1 MATIGEVLRNIPL
14 FSTLSETDL
23 NRICGII
30 QEVELAA
37 GECLF
42 DEGSTG
48 DRAYIIREGELEV
61 FKISSGREVMLA
73 VRGPGEVI
81 GEMSLLEQMPRMAS
95 VRARLD
101 SRLVVI
107 SQQQFDGLLSSSP
120 TVARAMLDTVLT
132 RWRDN
137 FAVLRQSEKM
147 AQLGTLVAGVAHEL
161 NNPSSAVQRG
171 AEQLQTVMLNLAES
185 YTAFYA
191 LEPTTAQTQL
201 LQELVQQ
208 IPERIASAPRLSALE
223 RSDREAELEAW
234 MSEQGVQ
241 NPWDYASSFVGL
253 NYDAAALADLMAQF
267 DSRQIPAVARWYC
280 SSYSSYS
287 LLAEI
292 RQGAE
297 RMSSIVKALKTYSFH
312 DQGPVQTVD
321 IHEGLDN
328 TLTILN
334 YKLKS
339 GVEIRRE
346 YDPDLPRI
354 EARGS
359 ELNQVWTNLL
369 DNAIDAMDG
378 RGIITLRTRQEAP
391 HWVVVEIE
399 DNGPGI
405 PPEIQSRI
413 FEAFF
418 TTKPPGKGTGL
429 GLDISYK
436 IVVLQHRGDIKVTS
450 EPGQTCFEV
459 WLPINMKDE

>member
-171 AEQLQTVMLNLAES
+171 AEQLQTVMLNLAEA

-208 IPERIASAPRLSALE
+208 IPERIAGAPRLSALE